1 MDFGNCFR
9 FSRFWFYRLARS
21 RSPKPPGLF
30 RLARSRSPKPPGF
43 GAGEA
48 QRKCGQIQKQP
59 RHLSGKA
66 LAAGSSF
73 RQPGLRA
80 SPRLGSAN

>member
-21 RSPKPPGLF
+21 RSPKPPG
-30 RLARSRSPKPPGF
+30 F

-48 QRKCGQIQKQP
+48 QLDRSSQRVAPFQKNGV
-59 RHLSGKA
+59 R
-66 LAAGSSF
+66 SSF
-73 RQPGLRA
+73 FV
-80 SPRLGSAN
+80 